1 MLSSRNKNKKQE
13 LEEELLCAV
22 LREDGQGEVAR
33 HEKLFVLHIFRG
45 RRDGSAEA

>member
-1 MLSSRNKNKKQE
+1 MHGK
-13 LEEELLCAV
+13 
-22 LREDGQGEVAR
+22 RERESEKGRGSGSGAEVER

>member
-1 MLSSRNKNKKQE
+1 MHGKSEKGSG
-13 LEEELLCAV
+13 AV
-22 LREDGQGEVAR
+22 AGAGAEVER

>member
-1 MLSSRNKNKKQE
+1 MRLGGGW
-13 LEEELLCAV
+13 AGV
-22 LREDGQGEVAR
+22 EVEQ